1 MPETYDNPTFE
12 IGLVLSGT
20 VSAGPYTAGV
30 IDYLIEALDAWY
42 KAKSEKA
49 PGSVKTVPSH
59 DVKLRVIA
67 GNSGGAMTTS
77 IIPGVLFGEF
87 KHFKGDR
94 KPNGDFV
101 VPADRENRLYYSWVS
116 QIDITKLLA
125 REDKETKELAS
136 LLDCTEIDHITK
148 KIIDVQPKAEPRQYL
163 CDFVDIYL
171 TFTNIEGVPY
181 KIGFEGGEH
190 TMVNHAD
197 YQHFILSKADPRID
211 LGGNPNLLEDDPT
224 WLDAKTVGTN
234 STPGWSEFRRAAVS
248 SGSFPVVLKGQFFAE
263 RTKLSYDD
271 RRWNIPLPKVDHNGV
286 CYELAKIPPSWPAE
300 PASITFSAVDGG
312 MANNDPLEY
321 GRLGL
326 TREPDGHSPRKPK
339 EAKKA
344 VIMIAPLNQS
354 NTQPKEETK
363 PKKRALMIDVI
374 QSIIPVFLDQS
385 RFKYGELKLALSQDV
400 RSRFLIAPS
409 DVSDTEPKVQYK
421 NAIYG
426 SMLSAFGGF
435 LWEGYRQH
443 DYLLGRRNC
452 QWFLQQHFVLPLANP
467 IMTAGYADIEN
478 PGNFQNAHGEYQ
490 IIPRMQSIPRIPA
503 PDRVTCVAKKIR
515 TKIGQPVRQRIDFI
529 LDRLPESFKE
539 APAVLKILASVADN
553 FIVQPFLAGALTKAV
568 LDKIEEAV
576 NKSEEPL

>member
-1 MPETYDNPTFE
+1 MPDNPTFE

-42 KAKSEKA
+42 KEKTEQE
-49 PGSVKTVPSH
+49 PGSPKTVPSH
-59 DVKLRVIA
+59 DVKIRVIA

-77 IIPGVLFGEF
+77 IIPGALFGQF
-87 KHFKGDR
+87 KHFTGEK
-94 KPNGDFV
+94 KPNGDYV
-101 VPADRENRLYYSWVS
+101 VPGDRENRLYYSWVN
-116 QIDITKLLA
+116 QIDITKLLGE
-125 REDKETKELAS
+125 EDKESKELAS
-136 LLDCTEIDHITK
+136 LLDCTEIDRITT
-148 KIIDVQPKAEPRQYL
+148 KIIDVQPKTEPRHYL

-190 TMVNHAD
+190 TMINHAD
-197 YQHFILSKADPRID
+197 YQHFILSKADPRVD

-234 STPGWSEFRRAAVS
+234 STRGWQEFRRAAVS
-248 SGSFPVVLKGQFFAE
+248 SGSFPVVLKSQFFGE
-263 RTKLSYDD
+263 RTKLSYDE
-271 RRWNIPLPKVDHNGV
+271 RRWNIPLPKAAHEGI
-286 CYELAKIPPSWPAE
+286 CYHLAKIAPSWPGE
-300 PASITFSAVDGG
+300 PATVAFSAVDGG

-354 NTQPKEETK
+354 NTPTTEVPK

-409 DVSDTEPKVQYK
+409 DVSSTVPKIQYK
-421 NAIYG
+421 TAIYG

-435 LWEGYRQH
+435 LLEEYRQH

-467 IMTAGYADIEN
+467 IMTAGYASVESPAD
-478 PGNFQNAHGEYQ
+478 FQNQHGEYQ
-490 IIPRMQSIPRIPA
+490 IIPRIKSIPAIPA
-503 PDRVTCVAKKIR
+503 PDRVTGVARKTRRKIE
-515 TKIGQPVRQRIDFI
+515 QPVKDRINFI
-529 LDRLPESFKE
+529 LNRLPESIKE
-539 APAVLKILASVADN
+539 APAVLKILASIADN
-553 FIVQPFLAGALTKAV
+553 PVVQFFLVGALTKAV
-568 LDKIEEAV
+568 LEKVEKAV
-576 NKSEEPL
+576 NESEKPL